1 MFYLEQELL
10 NLIERTEEIEKN
22 FRNVGGFSGIPWVE
36 RVYDIPEFQNWIHE
50 LKFELQDIVERTGDT
65 FVNDTLAAV
74 SANFNGWNDRKDF
87 NEIKA
92 KLAVIKKNIRKY
104 YDTDGNKSEVI
115 EMHNKKPKI
124 FISHSSN
131 DKDYVKEIVDLLD
144 YFGLNQTHVFCS
156 SLPGYDIPINKNI
169 FDFLLEQFEEFNL
182 HIMFIHSHN
191 YYLSPISLNEMGAAW
206 ALKNN
211 YTSFLLPGFGFNEMK
226 GVVNSS
232 NIAIKLDNDE
242 TEVKDKLNQLYD
254 MVVGEFG
261 LIKKPAINWEQKRN
275 SFLQKIIRIN
285 QDRASK
291 TSAQDINPSISAE
304 AIKLLELVANDSAGQ
319 ILKISDLS
327 GIEIQVGQI
336 SINEKGNHR
345 DTVLWESV
353 LDELVSIGLL
363 KQVDAKGQVF
373 QITNSGYIF
382 LEKRD

>member
-1 MFYLEQELL
+1 MLYLEQELL
-10 NLIERTEEIEKN
+10 NLIERIEEIEKC
-22 FRNVGGFSGIPWVE
+22 FRNVGGFSGIPSVE
-36 RVYDIPEFQNWIHE
+36 QIYDIQEFQNWIHE
-50 LKFELQDIVERTGDT
+50 LKFELQDIVDRTGDT
-65 FVNDTLAAV
+65 FVNDTLVAV
-74 SANFNGWNDRKDF
+74 STNFNGWNDRKDF

-131 DKDYVKEIVDLLD
+131 DKYYVREIVDLLD

>member
-65 FVNDTLAAV
+65 FVNDTLVAV

-87 NEIKA
+87 NKIKA

-131 DKDYVKEIVDLLD
+131 DKYYVREIVDLLD

>member
-1 MFYLEQELL
+1 MLYLEQELL
-10 NLIERTEEIEKN
+10 NLIERIEEIEKC
-22 FRNVGGFSGIPWVE
+22 FRNVGGFSGIPSVE
-36 RVYDIPEFQNWIHE
+36 QIYDIQEFQNWIHE
-50 LKFELQDIVERTGDT
+50 LKFELQDIVDRTGDT
-65 FVNDTLAAV
+65 FVNDTLVAV
-74 SANFNGWNDRKDF
+74 SVNFNGWNDRKDF
-87 NEIKA
+87 NKIKA

-131 DKDYVKEIVDLLD
+131 DKYYVREIVDLLD

>member
-1 MFYLEQELL
+1 MLCLEQELL
-10 NLIERTEEIEKN
+10 NLIERTEEIEKK
-22 FRNVGGFSGIPWVE
+22 FRYVGGFSGIPSVE
-36 RVYDIPEFQNWIHE
+36 QIYDMQEFQNWIQE

-65 FVNDTLAAV
+65 FVNDTLRAV
-74 SANFNGWNDRKDF
+74 STNFNGWNDRKDF
-87 NEIKA
+87 NKIKA

-104 YDTDGNKSEVI
+104 YDADGNKSEVI

-131 DKDYVKEIVDLLD
+131 DKDYVSEIVDLLD
-144 YFGLNQTHVFCS
+144 YFGLTQTQVFCS
-156 SLPGYDIPINKNI
+156 SLPGYDITINKNI

-182 HIMFIHSHN
+182 HIIFIHSHN

-211 YTSFLLPGFGFNEMK
+211 YTSFLLPGFGFNEMR

-261 LIKKPAINWEQKRN
+261 LIKKADINWEQKRN

-291 TSAQDINPSISAE
+291 TSVQDIKPSISAE
-304 AIKLLELVANDSAGQ
+304 AVKLLEIVANDSAGQ
-319 ILKISDLS
+319 VLKVSDLS

-373 QITNSGYIF
+373 HITNSGYIF
-382 LEKRD
+382 LEN

>member
-1 MFYLEQELL
+1 VLYLEQELL
-10 NLIERTEEIEKN
+10 NLIERIEEIEKC
-22 FRNVGGFSGIPWVE
+22 FRNVGGFSGIPSVE
-36 RVYDIPEFQNWIHE
+36 QIYDIQEFQNWIHE
-50 LKFELQDIVERTGDT
+50 LKFELQDIVDRTGDT
-65 FVNDTLAAV
+65 FVNDTLVAV

-87 NEIKA
+87 NKIKA

-131 DKDYVKEIVDLLD
+131 DKYYVREIVDLLD

-211 YTSFLLPGFGFNEMK
+211 YTSFLLPGFGFNEMR

-242 TEVKDKLNQLYD
+242 IEVKDKLNQLYD
-254 MVVGEFG
+254 MVIGEFG

>member
-10 NLIERTEEIEKN
+10 NLIERIEEIEKC
-22 FRNVGGFSGIPWVE
+22 FRNVGGFSGIPSVE
-36 RVYDIPEFQNWIHE
+36 QIYDIQEFQNWIHE
-50 LKFELQDIVERTGDT
+50 LKFELQDIVDRTGDT
-65 FVNDTLAAV
+65 FVNDTLVAV

-87 NEIKA
+87 NKIKA

-131 DKDYVKEIVDLLD
+131 DKYYVREIVDLLD

-319 ILKISDLS
+319 ILKISDLN

>member
-1 MFYLEQELL
+1 MLYLEQELL
-10 NLIERTEEIEKN
+10 NLIERIEEIEKC
-22 FRNVGGFSGIPWVE
+22 FRNVGGFSGIPSVE
-36 RVYDIPEFQNWIHE
+36 QIYDIQEFQNWIHE
-50 LKFELQDIVERTGDT
+50 LKFELQDIVDRTGDT
-65 FVNDTLAAV
+65 FVNDTLVAV
-74 SANFNGWNDRKDF
+74 STNFNGWNDRKDF
-87 NEIKA
+87 NKIKA

-131 DKDYVKEIVDLLD
+131 DKYYVREIVDLLD

>member
-1 MFYLEQELL
+1 MLYLEQELL
-10 NLIERTEEIEKN
+10 NLIERIEEIEKC
-22 FRNVGGFSGIPWVE
+22 FRNVGGFSGITSVE
-36 RVYDIPEFQNWIHE
+36 RVCDIQEFQNWIHE
-50 LKFELQDIVERTGDT
+50 LKFELQDIVDRTGDT
-65 FVNDTLAAV
+65 FVNDTLVAV

-87 NEIKA
+87 NKIKA

-131 DKDYVKEIVDLLD
+131 DKDYVREIVDLLD
-144 YFGLNQTHVFCS
+144 YFGLNETQVFCS

>member
-1 MFYLEQELL
+1 MLYLEQELL
-10 NLIERTEEIEKN
+10 NLIERIEEIEKC
-22 FRNVGGFSGIPWVE
+22 FRNVGGFSGIPSVE
-36 RVYDIPEFQNWIHE
+36 QIYDIQEFQNWIHE
-50 LKFELQDIVERTGDT
+50 LKFELQDIVDRTGDT
-65 FVNDTLAAV
+65 FVNDTLVAV

-87 NEIKA
+87 NKIKA

-131 DKDYVKEIVDLLD
+131 DKYYVREIVDLLD